1 MTIVTLAR
9 FIGLGRAAIGLAF
22 MVAPGQASRLWTGS
36 DADEPGLKMLAVSFG
51 ARDLAIGL
59 GTFLAAR
66 QGQQVARWLQV
77 GALSDAADA
86 SATLLHGAQ
95 TPHGRRTLITIL
107 ASGAAVGGAALARV
121 GSRKSEVERRQQYYQ
136 PTTHMQASA
145 GKLLPTSDFLLPT
158 RP

>member
-22 MVAPGQASRLWTGS
+22 VAAPGRMSQLWTGA
-36 DADEPGLKMLAVSFG
+36 DAGDPRLKMLAVSFG

-66 QGQQVARWLQV
+66 QGQQVSRWLQA

-86 SATLLHGAQ
+86 AATLLHGAH
-95 TPHGRRTLITIL
+95 TPRGRRTLITIL
-107 ASGAAVGGAALARV
+107 AAGAAIGGTALVR
-121 GSRKSEVERRQQYYQ
+121 VERR
-136 PTTHMQASA
+136 
-145 GKLLPTSDFLLPT
+145 K
-158 RP
+158 

>member
-1 MTIVTLAR
+1 MTIATLAR
-9 FIGLGRAAIGLAF
+9 LIGLGRAAIGFAF
-22 MVAPGQASRLWTGS
+22 VVAPGRASRLWTGS

-86 SATLLHGAQ
+86 AATLLHGANA
-95 TPHGRRTLITIL
+95 PRGRRALITIL
-107 ASGAAVGGAALARV
+107 ASGAAAGGAVLARV
-121 GSRKSEVERRQQYYQ
+121 DSR
-136 PTTHMQASA
+136 
-145 GKLLPTSDFLLPT
+145 
-158 RP
+158 